1 MSSLF
6 SVHWGL
12 DWLWSIPLIVFT
24 ILFHAMVLSVV
35 NRGVHS
41 LMKVNGK
48 TSFRHMVS
56 IVAVGGAALCA
67 TLAHGLEAWFWAIA
81 YFLSGAISNQKASM
95 EFSLGA
101 MTTFGGNP
109 ITLGTGWELMGPL
122 EALSGWIAFGLTAA
136 FLFTIMR
143 NVWTTEQML

>member
-6 SVHWGL
+6 SVHWGS
-12 DWLWSIPLIVFT
+12 DWLWSVPLIVFT
-24 ILFHAMVLSVV
+24 VLFHAIVLSVV

-41 LMKVNGK
+41 LMKMNAM
-48 TSFRHMVS
+48 TSFRRMVS
-56 IVAVGGAALCA
+56 MVAVGAAALCA

-81 YFLSGAISNQKASM
+81 YFASGAISNQKASM

-101 MTTFGGNP
+101 MTTYGGNP
-109 ITLGTGWELMGPL
+109 ITLATGWELMGPL

-143 NVWTTEQML
+143 KVWSAGDWS

>member
-6 SVHWGL
+6 SIHWGL
-12 DWLWSIPLIVFT
+12 DWLWSIPLIVLT
-24 ILFHAMVLSVV
+24 VLFHAIVLTIL

-41 LMKVNGK
+41 LMTVNGGK
-48 TSFRHMVS
+48 SFRHMVS
-56 IVAVGGAALCA
+56 IVALGGSALCA
-67 TLAHGLEAWFWAIA
+67 TVAHGFEAWFWAIA

-109 ITLGTGWELMGPL
+109 VVLGPGWELMGAL

-143 NVWTTEQML
+143 KVWATDQLL

>member
-12 DWLWSIPLIVFT
+12 DWLWSIPLIVLT
-24 ILFHAMVLSVV
+24 VLFHAIVLTIL

-41 LMKVNGK
+41 LMTMNGGK
-48 TSFRHMVS
+48 SFRHMVS
-56 IVAVGGAALCA
+56 LFALGGAALCA
-67 TLAHGLEAWFWAIA
+67 TVAHGLEAWFWAIA
-81 YFLSGAISNQKASM
+81 YFFSGAISNQKASM

-109 ITLGTGWELMGPL
+109 IALGAGWELMGSL

-143 NVWTTEQML
+143 KVWSTDQQL

>member
-24 ILFHAMVLSVV
+24 VLFHAIVLSIL
-35 NRGVHS
+35 NRGVHF
-41 LMKVNGK
+41 LRKADGGTN
-48 TSFRHMVS
+48 FRHMVS
-56 IVAVGGAALCA
+56 IVAVGGSALCA
-67 TLAHGLEAWFWAIA
+67 TLAHGIEAWVWAIA
-81 YFLSGAISNQKASM
+81 YLLSGAIPNQKAAM

-109 ITLGTGWELMGPL
+109 IILGTGWGLMGSL

-143 NVWTTEQML
+143 NVWTAEQWV